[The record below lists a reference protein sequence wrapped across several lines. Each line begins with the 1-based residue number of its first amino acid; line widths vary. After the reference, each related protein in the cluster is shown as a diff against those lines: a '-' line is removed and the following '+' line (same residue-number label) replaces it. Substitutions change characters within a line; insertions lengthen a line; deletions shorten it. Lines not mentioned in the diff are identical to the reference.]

1 MTKYFL
7 LFSGVSQLWLL
18 RMKMSGA
25 FLFGEIEFLVKM
37 GFALGDRKERVCQ
50 AQLVPSQMPWH
61 PLLFTNYLAGILS
74 SSEGHCSA
82 GGSKSPRELASPH
95 THPHTPSRAVFGQWW
110 FGASRITYPVSSVFR
125 LENSR
130 AWPTPVL
137 FNWNIIQ
144 MTGGILHFLV
154 ATLFTVKWNRWN

>member
-7 LFSGVSQLWLL
+7 LFPGVSQLWLL
-18 RMKMSGA
+18 RMKMSGD

-74 SSEGHCSA
+74 SSEGHCFA
-82 GGSKSPRELASPH
+82 GGSRSSRELTSP
-95 THPHTPSRAVFGQWW
+95 PHTPSRAVFGQW
-110 FGASRITYPVSSVFR
+110 
-125 LENSR
+125 
-130 AWPTPVL
+130 
-137 FNWNIIQ
+137 
-144 MTGGILHFLV
+144 
-154 ATLFTVKWNRWN
+154 